1 MVRVALTG
9 GIATGK
15 SYVLERLRARGVP
28 CLDADELAHGAT
40 AAGTE
45 ASDLI
50 AKRFGADI
58 LSPDGSVDRAKLGSI
73 VFADDEA
80 RRALEAIVHPVVY
93 RAIEAGLRAFA
104 AIGDAPIA
112 VVAIPLLDETG
123 RHGSFDKVVATLC
136 SREKQVARLVE
147 RGLSAADANRRI
159 DAQLPAAEKAA
170 RADFVINTDGS
181 IEETDAQ
188 IAAILSAL

>member
-123 RHGSFDKVVATLC
+123 RHGSFDVTCQAEMVNETPPANSMTAAQ
-136 SREKQVARLVE
+136 RIA
-147 RGLSAADANRRI
+147 SAARTASAIRI
-159 DAQLPAAEKAA
+159 IAWCA
-170 RADFVINTDGS
+170 RVGGRGS
-181 IEETDAQ
+181 R
-188 IAAILSAL
+188 